1 MEPDEGVM
9 EFDLG
14 APTQAA
20 PAAPAEELISAE
32 GWKDEVMSLDVDEL
46 PAAPGTEDEMAEIGD
61 KLEMPDFSME
71 EETAAAGE
79 EMESIELA
87 ALPVEESPL
96 DFDFNLDQEETPAP
110 TEAKGTTVP
119 DLDLSGISLDMSEP
133 VEVKAAPADLPDEF
147 GSQEVSTKLDLAR
160 AYIDMGDVEGARD
173 ILQEVLKEGAAEQQE
188 DARKLLAELG

>member
-1 MEPDEGVM
+1 MG
-9 EFDLG
+9 LG
-14 APTQAA
+14 TGGLA
-20 PAAPAEELISAE
+20 
-32 GWKDEVMSLDVDEL
+32 
-46 PAAPGTEDEMAEIGD
+46 AAPGTEDEMAEVGGE
-61 KLEMPDFSME
+61 LEMPDFFVD
-71 EETAAAGE
+71 EETASARE

-96 DFDFNLDQEETPAP
+96 DFDFNLDQEETPVPAA
-110 TEAKGTTVP
+110 AKGMAAP

-133 VEVKAAPADLPDEF
+133 VAVKGAPADLPDAL

-160 AYIDMGDVEGARD
+160 AYIDMGDVEGARE